1 MPDVIL
7 TLLGAD
13 RPGLVESV
21 ADTIARLGG
30 NWLESRMA
38 RLGGKFAGILR
49 AQVPADRLA
58 HLEEAMRGLARH
70 DLKILVETDTAPSPP
85 PAERILEL
93 ELVGLDRPGIVRDIS
108 GALVTHGAN
117 VEEITTDCS
126 SAPMSGEMLFRARI
140 RATLPAGRDVGRLRT
155 DLERFATDL
164 MVELRTVEAVGGAAR
179 GNGPDSV
186 GRRR

>member
-1 MPDVIL
+1 MPDVIV

-21 ADTIARLGG
+21 ADTVARIGG

-49 AQVPADRLA
+49 AQVPTDRVA
-58 HLEEAMRGLARH
+58 QLEDAMRGLARD
-70 DLKILVETDTAPSPP
+70 DLKILVDTDTSIEARRTQ
-85 PAERILEL
+85 RILEL
-93 ELVGLDRPGIVRDIS
+93 ELVGLDRPGIVRDIT
-108 GALVTHGAN
+108 GVLVTHGAN

-126 SAPMSGEMLFRARI
+126 SAPMSGEMLFRAHI
-140 RATLPAGRDVGRLRT
+140 RATLPEGRDLGKLRG

-164 MVELRTVEAVGGAAR
+164 MVELRTVEAVGKSRSG
-179 GNGPDSV
+179 
-186 GRRR
+186 

>member
-21 ADTIARLGG
+21 ADTVARLGG

-58 HLEEAMRGLARH
+58 QLDEAMRGLARD
-70 DLKILVETDTAPSPP
+70 DLKIVVETDTAGAPP
-85 PAERILEL
+85 LAERVLEL

-108 GALVTHGAN
+108 GVLVTHGAN

-140 RATLPAGRDVGRLRT
+140 RATLPKARDLGRLRA

-164 MVELRTVEAVGGAAR
+164 MVELRTVEAVGGHSRVNGAGPVAR
-179 GNGPDSV
+179 
-186 GRRR
+186 R

>member
-21 ADTIARLGG
+21 ADTVARLGG

-58 HLEEAMRGLARH
+58 PLEEAMRALARD
-70 DLKILVETDTAPSPP
+70 DLKILVETDTLGAGPLTQ
-85 PAERILEL
+85 RILEL

-108 GALVTHGAN
+108 GVLVTHGAN
-117 VEEITTDCS
+117 VEEITTD
-126 SAPMSGEMLFRARI
+126 
-140 RATLPAGRDVGRLRT
+140 
-155 DLERFATDL
+155 
-164 MVELRTVEAVGGAAR
+164 
-179 GNGPDSV
+179 
-186 GRRR
+186 

>member
-21 ADTIARLGG
+21 ADTVARLDG

-49 AQVPADRLA
+49 AQVPGDRVA
-58 HLEEAMRGLARH
+58 QLEDAMRRLSRD
-70 DLKILVETDTAPSPP
+70 DLRILVETDTAVAAP
-85 PAERILEL
+85 PADRILEL

-108 GALVTHGAN
+108 RVLVTHGAN

-126 SAPMSGEMLFRARI
+126 SAPMSGEMLFRAHI
-140 RATLPAGRDVGRLRT
+140 RATLPPARDVGRLRA

-164 MVELRTVEAVGGAAR
+164 MVELRTVEAVGR
-179 GNGPDSV
+179 PTRV
-186 GRRR
+186 G